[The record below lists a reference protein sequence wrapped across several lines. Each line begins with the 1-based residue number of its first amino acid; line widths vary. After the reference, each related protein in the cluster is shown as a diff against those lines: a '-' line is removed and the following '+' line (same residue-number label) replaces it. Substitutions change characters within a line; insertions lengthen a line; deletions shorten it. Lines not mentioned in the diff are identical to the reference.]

1 MYYLEN
7 VCNLFHNIKSKH
19 NFHFTI
25 SYLTD
30 VTVAVVA
37 EGPVLDG
44 FFFAFFLC
52 GRFEE
57 FPEIQCNVHLIIYV
71 QSIIVLFTSRDTGPW
86 RTSEMQCA
94 EDTSYQECRKT
105 LSKIR
110 RYVRYVRNKNQ
121 TTSCVYF
128 LIDFIHMLI
137 L

>member
-1 MYYLEN
+1 M
-7 VCNLFHNIKSKH
+7 
-19 NFHFTI
+19 
-25 SYLTD
+25 
-30 VTVAVVA
+30 VAVVA

-57 FPEIQCNVHLIIYV
+57 FPEIQCNVHLVMSYV
-71 QSIIVLFTSRDTGPW
+71 RSIIVLSHQETQVHGELAKCNVQRIP
-86 RTSEMQCA
+86 A
-94 EDTSYQECRKT
+94 IECRKT

-121 TTSCVYF
+121 TTSGVYF